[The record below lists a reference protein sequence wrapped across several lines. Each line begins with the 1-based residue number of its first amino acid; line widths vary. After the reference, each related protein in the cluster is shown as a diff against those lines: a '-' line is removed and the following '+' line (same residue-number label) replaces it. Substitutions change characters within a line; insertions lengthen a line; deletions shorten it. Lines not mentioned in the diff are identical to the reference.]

1 MGKCYSMDLRE
12 RVVSYVDDGHSRRQA
27 AEHFD
32 VSPSF
37 AVKLLSRRAGTGS
50 PAPACQGRPKGGGKL
65 APYLAFLIAQVE
77 ARPDITMPELVDA
90 LATAHGIRAHPASLS
105 RRLCG
110 AGFSYKKTL
119 LASERER
126 ADVRYRR
133 RIWINLRQ
141 PWMRLEP
148 SRLVFIDET
157 SLNTKMTRLRGR
169 SRRGSRLR
177 ADAPFGRWGTQTF
190 IAGLRCD
197 SLTAPW
203 IIPGAMNRIA
213 FNTYIET
220 QLVPTLNQRDV
231 VILDNLS
238 THKSA
243 WAAQR
248 LRECGAWF
256 LFLPQYSPDLNP
268 IEMAFS
274 KLKAHMR
281 AAATRNFED
290 LWQALGNICDL
301 FEPEECWN
309 YFKASGY
316 ASN

>member
-1 MGKCYSMDLRE
+1 M
-12 RVVSYVDDGHSRRQA
+12 VSTLTRPPYR
-27 AEHFD
+27 
-32 VSPSF
+32 
-37 AVKLLSRRAGTGS
+37 GS
-50 PAPACQGRPKGGGKL
+50 SVGL
-65 APYLAFLIAQVE
+65 ASVI
-77 ARPDITMPELVDA
+77 
-90 LATAHGIRAHPASLS
+90 
-105 RRLCG
+105 
-110 AGFSYKKTL
+110 KKTL
-119 LASERER
+119 RALECER
-126 ADVRYRR
+126 ADVRLRR
-133 RIWINLRQ
+133 RVWITLRQ
-141 PWMRLEP
+141 PRMRLDP

-169 SRRGSRLR
+169 SRRGTRLR
-177 ADAPFGRWGTQTF
+177 AAAPFGRWGTQTF
-190 IAGLRCD
+190 IAGLRCN

-220 QLVPTLNQRDV
+220 QLAPTLEPGDV

-238 THKSA
+238 THKSV
-243 WAAQR
+243 WAAQTLKER
-248 LRECGAWF
+248 GAWF

-309 YFKASGY
+309 YFRASGY
-316 ASN
+316 ASD